1 MQLSYEIC
9 LFKENKGI
17 YLSNSDKEILNK
29 LVSADKTESYRT
41 NSFYKRII
49 GLYTWDILRENRKT
63 NFTDIRN
70 RIVSE
75 KLYKYNKKIDRAVIR
90 LLSVGCTFTDC
101 LGICFESV

>member
-75 KLYKYNKKIDRAVIR
+75 KLYKYNKKICS
-90 LLSVGCTFTDC
+90 LEECKMCSSNEF
-101 LGICFESV
+101 

>member
-49 GLYTWDILRENRKT
+49 GLYTWDVLRENR
-63 NFTDIRN
+63 R
-70 RIVSE
+70 
-75 KLYKYNKKIDRAVIR
+75 
-90 LLSVGCTFTDC
+90 
-101 LGICFESV
+101 

>member
-63 NFTDIRN
+63 NFADIRN

-75 KLYKYNKKIDRAVIR
+75 KLYK
-90 LLSVGCTFTDC
+90 
-101 LGICFESV
+101 

>member
-49 GLYTWDILRENRKT
+49 GLYTWDILRENR
-63 NFTDIRN
+63 R
-70 RIVSE
+70 
-75 KLYKYNKKIDRAVIR
+75 
-90 LLSVGCTFTDC
+90 
-101 LGICFESV
+101 